1 MVEDNKHYLLS
12 RLNIRDFICKYSALE
27 VLDLRESYYL
37 TSYAMQH
44 GINNQIKSQL
54 ASQGITPET
63 LSAIF
68 DIDENL
74 LATLLNEHSNVLE
87 DFNDENLSD
96 EYKKSRAKISEIE
109 GLLNNSNTLTL
120 TEKKTLENEI
130 IEARRNLNTIKGNE
144 LQLKFQNNPQLL
156 FSNPK
161 AIKSIVDLI
170 SKTTEIKPI
179 MVDENNTLLK
189 LQKKIE
195 ELFILGKKEEHQ
207 KLQIEPPT
215 ESGLS
220 KKDFLELLIQIG
232 NEEDNMCTA
241 ESINFF
247 MNMKS

>member
-120 TEKKTLENEI
+120 TEKKTLQNEI

-144 LQLKFQNNPQLL
+144 LQLKFQNN
-156 FSNPK
+156 
-161 AIKSIVDLI
+161 
-170 SKTTEIKPI
+170 
-179 MVDENNTLLK
+179 
-189 LQKKIE
+189 LQK
-195 ELFILGKKEEHQ
+195 LNL
-207 KLQIEPPT
+207 
-215 ESGLS
+215 
-220 KKDFLELLIQIG
+220 
-232 NEEDNMCTA
+232 
-241 ESINFF
+241 
-247 MNMKS
+247 